1 VYYEHDHSDSESCGT
16 SSGTS
21 EDLDHMIHETK
32 ILIDH
37 LAEFGHTDHVKEE
50 SPIFDYEFDTHYHFK
65 GYRPK
70 DNFEKILGRL
80 GDLQKILKSKKR
92 LSIRM

>member
-1 VYYEHDHSDSESCGT
+1 MYYEHDHSDSESCGT

-37 LAEFGHTDHVKEE
+37 LGEVGHTDHVKEQ
-50 SPIFDYEFDTHYHFK
+50 SPIFDHEFDTHYHFK

-70 DNFEKILGRL
+70 DNFEKVLGRL